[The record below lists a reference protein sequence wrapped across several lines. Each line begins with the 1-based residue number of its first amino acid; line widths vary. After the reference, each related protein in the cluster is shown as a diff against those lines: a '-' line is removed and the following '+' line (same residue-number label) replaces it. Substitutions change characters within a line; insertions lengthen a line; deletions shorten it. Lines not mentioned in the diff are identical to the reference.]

1 MKGIKSLLFYCL
13 VALFSSVTA
22 NAQDSNCQNLG
33 FELGNFTNWTGYNW
47 VYSTDVPSSN
57 TSKVQVF
64 LPTARRQVIMSD
76 TTALDANTGY
86 ALRKIP
92 HGYLYSARLGDEI
105 NNSDGGNFRCWE
117 QSLRYTMTID
127 STNALLIMKFA
138 LVLQYASDHTALMEP
153 RFKLTLYDQSG
164 AAITDCANYDV
175 YSTSTT
181 TKGFQSYTPPGSASQ
196 GGGTP
201 VKWRDWT
208 TVGANLLK
216 YIGQTITVEF
226 MAADCTGRYHYGYAY
241 FVAACH
247 PLYITVKYCAGD
259 SIAKLTAP
267 QGFETYNWT
276 DSKGTVA
283 GTSQILSIANPVEGA
298 TYTCTMTSATGCT
311 VSLNSTIVKYVIK
324 TDFSNYMLDCK
335 SNQVQFTNLS
345 TSTHGTLTYKWDFGD
360 KNTSTEVSPKYKFS
374 TSGMHQVTLSLINP
388 PSTCVDT
395 LTRKIES
402 FSPPLVG
409 LKGDTTYC
417 PNLST
422 YLKAYG
428 AHDYTWSN
436 GSTADSIQISAPGG
450 TFWMIGHSS
459 TGCFSDKIYRTIKEE
474 PDWKFINDCD
484 TTLCKGDSSIL
495 NVSGA
500 VKYLWSTNDTT
511 NSIIVR
517 TPGAYTVTGSNTR
530 GCKKLITANVAE
542 YPYPNADFTTTST
555 WLNSRHNQLGCS
567 LPAQTGVE
575 YTWNMGDSTA
585 EKGASVQHI
594 YNISNSIPD
603 YQISLFAS
611 SIYGC
616 ASNTSQTIDVVP
628 FIPNVFSPNGDGI
641 NDVFMNGLNLQ
652 VFDRYGTVLYKGTG
666 GWDGTY
672 GGRWVDPD
680 TYFYLIIYTDRKQ
693 QVQTQKGYITLVR

>member
-1 MKGIKSLLFYCL
+1 MT
-13 VALFSSVTA
+13 V

-47 VYSTDVPSSN
+47 VYSDYVPTSN
-57 TSKVQVF
+57 TPKEQVT
-64 LPTARRQVIMSD
+64 LPTQRRQVIMTD
-76 TTALDANTGY
+76 TTAVDVNTGN

-92 HGYLYSARLGDEI
+92 RGYLYSARLGDEI
-105 NNSDGGNFRCWE
+105 NSFDNGNFRCWE

-138 LVLQYASDHTALMEP
+138 LVLQYASSHPAKMEP
-153 RFKLTLYDQSG
+153 RFKLTLFDQKG
-164 AAITDCANYDV
+164 DTIPDCANYDV
-175 YSTSTT
+175 YSTNTT
-181 TKGFQSYTPPGSASQ
+181 AKGFRTYYPIGSID
-196 GGGTP
+196 P
-201 VKWRDWT
+201 IKWRDWT
-208 TVGANLLK
+208 TVGANLIK
-216 YIGQTITVEF
+216 YMGQTITIEF
-226 MAADCTGRYHYGYAY
+226 MAADCTGNYHYGYAY

-259 SIAKLTAP
+259 SIANLTAP
-267 QGFETYNWT
+267 QGFETFSWT

-283 GTSQILSIANPVEGA
+283 GTSQILSLANPIEGA
-298 TYTCTMTSATGCT
+298 KYTCTMTSATGCT

-345 TSTHGTLTYKWDFGD
+345 TSTHGTLSYKWDFGD

-374 TSGMHQVTLSLINP
+374 TSGMHQVSLSLINP

-500 VKYLWSTNDTT
+500 VKYLWSTKDTT
-511 NSIIVR
+511 NSIIVKA
-517 TPGAYTVTGSNTR
+517 PGTYTVTGANVR
-530 GCKKLITANVAE
+530 GCKKSVTANVAE
-542 YPYPNADFTTTST
+542 YPFPNADFTTSSS
-555 WLNSRHNQLGCS
+555 WLNSRHNQLDCS

-575 YTWNMGDSTA
+575 YTWNMGDSTT
-585 EKGASVQHI
+585 EKGASVHHI
-594 YNISNSIPD
+594 YNISDSIMD
-603 YQISLFAS
+603 YQVSLLAT

-616 ASNTSQTIDVVP
+616 TSSAAKTIDVVP

-641 NDVFMNGLNLQ
+641 NDVFMPGVNLQ
-652 VFDRYGTVLYKGTG
+652 IFDRYGTVLYKGTN

-672 GGRWVDPD
+672 GGKLVDPD
-680 TYFYLIIYTDRKQ
+680 TYFYLIIYTDKKQ
-693 QVQTQKGYITLVR
+693 KVPTQKGYITLVR